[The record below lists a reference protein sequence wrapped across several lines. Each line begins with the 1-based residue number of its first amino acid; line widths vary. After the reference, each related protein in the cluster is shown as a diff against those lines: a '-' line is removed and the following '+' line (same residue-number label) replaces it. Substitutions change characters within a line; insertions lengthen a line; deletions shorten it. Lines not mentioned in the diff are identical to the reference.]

1 MFKRILLFLA
11 VAAVFLAGSYAEV
24 RFHFTPVVNALFRTG
39 KMMLGDLYTLA
50 LTRLP
55 GEIDTTSAVAA
66 LGGLAALVSFK
77 FLARTRR
84 L

>member
-1 MFKRILLFLA
+1 MLKRILLIA
-11 VAAVFLAGSYAEV
+11 AAAAVFLAGSYTEV
-24 RFHFTPVVNALFRTG
+24 KFQITPVVNALFRTG

-50 LTRLP
+50 LAHLP

-77 FLARTRR
+77 YLARARR

>member
-1 MFKRILLFLA
+1 MFKRILLFA
-11 VAAVFLAGSYAEV
+11 AAAAVFLAGSYAEGK
-24 RFHFTPVVNALFRTG
+24 FQITPVVNALFRTG

-50 LTRLP
+50 LARLP
-55 GEIDTTSAVAA
+55 GEIDTTSAFVA

-77 FLARTRR
+77 YLIRSRR